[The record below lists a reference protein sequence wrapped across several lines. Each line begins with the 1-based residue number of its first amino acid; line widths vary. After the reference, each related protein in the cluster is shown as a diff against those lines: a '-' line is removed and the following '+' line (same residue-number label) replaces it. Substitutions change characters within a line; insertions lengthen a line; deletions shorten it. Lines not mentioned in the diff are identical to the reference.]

1 MNSDLTNDVLLQGA
15 YDIAKQ
21 WDNNIVKKN
30 DNKHIFTG
38 IFLKALLDNASPR
51 PIHPGE
57 EPDYYTGIRYTA
69 AVIRAAYAERKVRE
83 VAEAWLDYMVY
94 PSEWV
99 CLWLRCYLSSVFVVK
114 AAGYHRT
121 TQSSTGQTSG
131 IEDMVTNVESSSQ
144 SGQAMLRRA
153 VRVWPSRPL
162 SMRYIYCFRFSQE
175 TIIVASST
183 VMSWIVTSRTMTTHL
198 TWRSHISCPS
208 LWTLLMV
215 KIQHLL

>member
-1 MNSDLTNDVLLQGA
+1 MDSSFQPGHRRALSSFGSVLSFDTITGVMNSDLTNDVLLQGA

-21 WDNNIVKKN
+21 WDNNILKKN

-94 PSEWV
+94 PSE
-99 CLWLRCYLSSVFVVK
+99 
-114 AAGYHRT
+114 
-121 TQSSTGQTSG
+121 
-131 IEDMVTNVESSSQ
+131 
-144 SGQAMLRRA
+144 
-153 VRVWPSRPL
+153 
-162 SMRYIYCFRFSQE
+162 
-175 TIIVASST
+175 
-183 VMSWIVTSRTMTTHL
+183 
-198 TWRSHISCPS
+198 
-208 LWTLLMV
+208 
-215 KIQHLL
+215 